1 MPTLQPCSKCQGLG
15 HVCKDEDP
23 FRIHQHDPAVP
34 CKTCGGRGLVP
45 IEEPEA
51 VEAAAPEEA

>member
-1 MPTLQPCSKCQGLG
+1 MALFDPCPKCQGLG

-23 FRIHQHDPAVP
+23 LNHVHEHDKLDL

-45 IEEPEA
+45 A
-51 VEAAAPEEA
+51 KTDDKQPEE